1 MAAEPTPGY
10 RQPRRVWAV
19 GAAVAILAVPGAV
32 YGLTAHHGGPRTTAA
47 VEVLDAAPTA
57 TDYHAYVTAYGN
69 ILVEFDTASGKL
81 INEVNVPRETDGTA
95 VLDSPFGDAATP
107 DGSQVFVADE
117 GKYNV
122 DAIDTLTNTPTEI
135 EVGGFPQDVAVSP
148 DGSKVYATLTGTGT
162 DTGPGGPHQLAVIST
177 ATDTVTGHINVG
189 NSPRQV
195 IFSPDGRRA
204 YVTTE
209 QSIDV
214 VNTAASVRIA
224 SIPDK
229 SSGGPQDLAISPNG
243 TTVYATNPVTGTL
256 TEISTAT
263 NRVKA
268 VIPAGDEPYAVAVS
282 PDSES
287 VYVTD
292 MNSNSVRVINAATN
306 KTETNVTVGGMPSS
320 IAFIPDGSQ
329 VWVGNIL
336 QGSTS
341 VIDPATNT
349 LAGTITVGLPT
360 QDTIDG
366 APASFAFVKAP

>member
-1 MAAEPTPGY
+1 MPRH
-10 RQPRRVWAV
+10 RQPRRAWAAEATGV
-19 GAAVAILAVPGAV
+19 AVVAVAALAVPAAV
-32 YGLTAHHGGPRTTAA
+32 HGLTAHHGHSPTATAA
-47 VEVLDAAPTA
+47 LAPAATSTA

-69 ILVEFDTASGKL
+69 ILVEFDTTSGKL
-81 INEVNVPRETDGTA
+81 LNEINVPREPDGTA

-122 DAIDTLTNTPTEI
+122 DAIDTATSTPTEI
-135 EVGGFPQDVAVSP
+135 EVGAFPQDVAVSP
-148 DGSKVYATLTGTGT
+148 DGSTVYATLTGP

-195 IFSPDGRRA
+195 IFSPDGSRA

-214 VNTAASVRIA
+214 VSTAVGARIA

-229 SSGGPQDLAISPNG
+229 STGGPQDLAISPDG
-243 TTVYATNPVTGTL
+243 TTVYATNPVAGTL

-263 NRVKA
+263 DKVKA
-268 VIPAGDEPYAVAVS
+268 VIPAGDEPYAVAIS
-282 PDSES
+282 PDNKS

-306 KTETNVTVGGMPSS
+306 KTTANVTVGGMPSS
-320 IAFIPDGSQ
+320 IAFTPDGSQ
-329 VWVGNIL
+329 LWVGNIL
-336 QGSTS
+336 QGNIS
-341 VIDPATNT
+341 VIDPTTNT
-349 LAGTITVGLPT
+349 VARTVTVGLPT
-360 QDTIDG
+360 EETIDG
-366 APASFAFVKAP
+366 APASFAFVKA